1 MQGRGRTMNGAT
13 NISNSSKLKYSHLN
27 SIVKEYSFIFVFLA
41 LCILLSILVPTFLLP
56 QNLLNVLIQI
66 SINALL
72 AIGMTFVIIS
82 GGIDLSVGSVAAL
95 AGIVVTALLKQYP
108 SSTPMM
114 YVIIIFSVLAVGIVC
129 GGISGLAI
137 AKLNVEP
144 FIATLAMLSIAR
156 GFAFVYTQSKPIFGL
171 PPAFSWIGQ
180 GYIGPIPVIVL
191 IMIFCLAIA
200 HIVLSKTCFGRYI
213 YAIGSNEE
221 VAKLCGINVARVK
234 LIIYVISGVLSALGG
249 VALASR
255 LATGQPAAASG
266 YELNAIAAV
275 VLGGTSLSG
284 GKGSIGKTII
294 GIMTIGVINNGLS
307 LLQISSYWQ
316 SITMGLIIMIAVILD
331 KINTRKK
338 A

>member
-1 MQGRGRTMNGAT
+1 
-13 NISNSSKLKYSHLN
+13 
-27 SIVKEYSFIFVFLA
+27 
-41 LCILLSILVPTFLLP
+41 
-56 QNLLNVLIQI
+56 LLNVLIQI
-66 SINALL
+66 AINALL

-95 AGIVVTALLKQYP
+95 AGIVVTALIKHYP
-108 SSTPMM
+108 TNTPMM
-114 YVIIIFSVLAVGIVC
+114 YVIIIFSVLAVGIAC
-129 GGISGLAI
+129 GGISGLVI

-171 PPAFSWIGQ
+171 PQSFNWIGQ

-234 LIIYVISGVLSALGG
+234 FIVYVISGVLSSLGG
-249 VALASR
+249 VVLASR

-284 GKGSIGKTII
+284 GKGGIGKTII

-307 LLQISSYWQ
+307 LLRISSYWQ

-338 A
+338 